1 MFELAIDRE
10 KRKDTAK
17 ARCLKMKTPV
27 PCAAECAQSKTQTKP
42 LRVKNKYSLKC
53 MEVYS

>member
-1 MFELAIDRE
+1 MSEARRNLDWNRMFELAIDRE

-42 LRVKNKYSLKC
+42 
-53 MEVYS
+53 